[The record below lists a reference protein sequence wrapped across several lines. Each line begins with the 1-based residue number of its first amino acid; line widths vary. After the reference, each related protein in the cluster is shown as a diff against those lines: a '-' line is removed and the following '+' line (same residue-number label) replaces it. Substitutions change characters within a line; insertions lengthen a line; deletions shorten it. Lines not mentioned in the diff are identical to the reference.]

1 MNPFF
6 SIIIPTYNRASMIP
20 KAIES
25 VLQQTFVDWEL
36 IIIDD
41 GSIDNTAEI
50 VKTYTDSR
58 IKYIWQENQERS
70 VARNKG
76 ISIAKGRYICFLDS
90 DDYYLKNHL
99 NEFYNHIN
107 GKEQI
112 AFFYSDLLFETESG
126 EIEKHFHNEE
136 FTNDLAF
143 VLRTTIHSQQT
154 CTHRSILEKH
164 SFNKRFKVGEDIELW
179 MRIFNEFPVFHIKT
193 ATVVVVQHDNRTI
206 DKLNTNAYK
215 SLIGLYDYIFSKPNP
230 GSKIPVSYRRFLY
243 SSVYFGIAKSFILN
257 KKKWNAIY
265 FLIKSVC
272 KKPFVKYVKYRLY
285 LIYKL
290 VFTLHYCDIFIKEEN

>member
-25 VLQQTFVDWEL
+25 VLQQTFVEWEL

-90 DDYYLKNHL
+90 DNKYYEKDGRPNIIFVDENNIITHHICPKDFDEISKIILFQNDINYDDRYISPDMRKEIEQYYKLKYKDSTPPTIEKKKAFVISKTGISL
-99 NEFYNHIN
+99 NEIN
-107 GKEQI
+107 NMVFRMFDQVYQASIDSEIYIGNKIIQASQKYDVKGNIEHPMFEVKKDPILSAMGGDAEVFENKIQQI
-112 AFFYSDLLFETESG
+112 
-126 EIEKHFHNEE
+126 N
-136 FTNDLAF
+136 N
-143 VLRTTIHSQQT
+143 
-154 CTHRSILEKH
+154 
-164 SFNKRFKVGEDIELW
+164 N
-179 MRIFNEFPVFHIKT
+179 
-193 ATVVVVQHDNRTI
+193 
-206 DKLNTNAYK
+206 
-215 SLIGLYDYIFSKPNP
+215 
-230 GSKIPVSYRRFLY
+230 
-243 SSVYFGIAKSFILN
+243 
-257 KKKWNAIY
+257 
-265 FLIKSVC
+265 
-272 KKPFVKYVKYRLY
+272 
-285 LIYKL
+285 
-290 VFTLHYCDIFIKEEN
+290 